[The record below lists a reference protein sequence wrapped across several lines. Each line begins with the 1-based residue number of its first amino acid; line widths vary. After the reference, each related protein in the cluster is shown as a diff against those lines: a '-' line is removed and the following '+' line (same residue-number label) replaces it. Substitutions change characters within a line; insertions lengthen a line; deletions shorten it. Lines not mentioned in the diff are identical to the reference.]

1 MTGNFH
7 KRGHIHRISAKF
19 QLNATIR
26 LHLRPLLRNYFN
38 KVSAAIV
45 NTVVHTVAQENHSQ
59 TVDTS
64 TTTAAPEAPNYAA
77 SPTAQS
83 QSPPHKPPSEPSTQ
97 ESYTPASQQHKKG
110 GRRKTPRPP
119 FFHPQRTKLAHQQL
133 SNLNRIQRST
143 LAQIVTRNNK
153 HQTLVVIHR
162 LILTNTTHQ

>member
-7 KRGHIHRISAKF
+7 KKGHIHRISAKF
-19 QLNATIR
+19 QLNAIIR
-26 LHLRPLLRNYFN
+26 LHPRPLLRNYFN

-45 NTVVHTVAQENHSQ
+45 NTVVHTVAQENHTQ
-59 TVDTS
+59 TGDTS
-64 TTTAAPEAPNYAA
+64 TTTAGPE
-77 SPTAQS
+77 
-83 QSPPHKPPSEPSTQ
+83 SPPHKPPSEPSAQ

-119 FFHPQRTKLAHQQL
+119 FSTPSAQKLAHQQL

-143 LAQIVTRNNK
+143 LAQVVTRNNK